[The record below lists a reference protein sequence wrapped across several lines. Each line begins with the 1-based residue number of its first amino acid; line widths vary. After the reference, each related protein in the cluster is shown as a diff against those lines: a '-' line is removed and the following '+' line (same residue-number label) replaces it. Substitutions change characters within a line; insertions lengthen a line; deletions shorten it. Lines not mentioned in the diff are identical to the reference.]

1 MSTGMVSVAVPLSS
15 MPSRLTMLKPVNVN
29 VSEYVPG
36 FRPVMRYWPALS
48 VTAVRTFSMRA
59 GLDASTVTPGS
70 TPPDSSLTVP
80 VRVPCADAKDGSRTA
95 AIRIRTTLNARRM
108 VGLLDTE

>member
-1 MSTGMVSVAVPLSS
+1 MSTGIVSVAVPLSS
-15 MPSRLTMLKPVNVN
+15 MPSRLTMLKPVSLN

-36 FRPVMRYWPALS
+36 FRPVMRYCPAPS

-70 TPPDSSLTVP
+70 TAPDWSLTVP
-80 VRVPCADAKDGSRTA
+80 VRVPCANARDGSRTA
-95 AIRIRTTLNARRM
+95 AIRIKTAFDAPRM
-108 VGLLDTE
+108 VALLR